1 MPCAMRPVGQV
12 LRATIPTVLGD
23 ADHKLGVQSALET
36 SALARD
42 HPACSQVNRA
52 RVTPCGHRPSV
63 VRVGSGG
70 GAGKFDEN
78 ISVDLA
84 MVEQLKVACEATPGP
99 ASVKFA
105 RPRFGHTDGTSIRL
119 MPTI

>member
-1 MPCAMRPVGQV
+1 M
-12 LRATIPTVLGD
+12 VLGD

-42 HPACSQVNRA
+42 HAACLQVNRA

-63 VRVGSGG
+63 VRVGSGWGG
-70 GAGKFDEN
+70 GAGTFDEN
-78 ISVDLA
+78 ISVDHA

-99 ASVKFA
+99 AGVKFA
-105 RPRFGHTDGTSIRL
+105 RPRFG
-119 MPTI
+119 